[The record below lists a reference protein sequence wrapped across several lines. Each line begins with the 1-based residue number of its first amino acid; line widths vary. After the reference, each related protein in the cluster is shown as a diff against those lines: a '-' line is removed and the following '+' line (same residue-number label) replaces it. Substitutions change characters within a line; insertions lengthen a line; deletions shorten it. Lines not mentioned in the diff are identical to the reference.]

1 MNHRHG
7 VQQDNISFTCL
18 LYACNHAKVLQK
30 DLEIFDTMI
39 VEYDLSPT
47 IDRHTCIVDL
57 YAKPGCLVK
66 IEDFLDH
73 LSGPSLW
80 SALLTLSKMHGE
92 INLGNGCFHQHVCAT
107 PYILMAKAY
116 PSDDLLDDGS

>member
-7 VQQDNISFTCL
+7 VQQDNIAFTCL
-18 LYACNHAKVLQK
+18 LYACSCAKVLQK
-30 DLEIFDTMI
+30 GQEILDTMI

-47 IDRHTCIVDL
+47 IDRCTCIVDL
-57 YAKPGCLVK
+57 YAKSGCLVK

-73 LSGPSLW
+73 VSGPSLW
-80 SALLTLSKMHGE
+80 TAILTGCKMHSV
-92 INLGNGCFHQHVCAT
+92 ITLGNGCFQQHVCAN

-116 PSDDLLDDGS
+116 PSDDLLDDDS